1 MKATTAK
8 KVKILIVF
16 SELFNKEISILEQQ
30 LLGETITEN
39 NIVKVTKNASKLSLM
54 KDAKFVI
61 LDEIEYFEEYFED
74 SEKLE
79 KYYQFA
85 NYINSKNDKDILSD
99 VIDRIYNDGIVNE
112 SLNEKYINEFDF
124 LVQKYMG
131 ALESLES

>member
-1 MKATTAK
+1 MKETTAK

-30 LLGETITEN
+30 LLGETITETN
-39 NIVKVTKNASKLSLM
+39 LVKITKNASKLSLM

-79 KYYQFA
+79 KYYKFA
-85 NYINSKNDKDILSD
+85 NSVNSKNDKDILSD
-99 VIDRIYNDGIVNE
+99 VVNRTYSDGFVDE
-112 SLNEKYINEFDF
+112 SLNEKYLNEFNF